1 MKSASFLLKDHYPKL
16 LARENI
22 YIYIYML
29 ECVELILNSY
39 LLVIIFDLILQCH
52 SADVIVVVVVVFI
65 VVPLFIFFFGL
76 KELLFG

>member
-1 MKSASFLLKDHYPKL
+1 
-16 LARENI
+16 
-22 YIYIYML
+22 ML
-29 ECVELILNSY
+29 EYVEVILNSY